1 MAKKRSVTHL
11 PLVFPVACGA
21 FAVLYMPIVIL
32 VFYAFNSGTSV
43 SGWQGFSLRWFAAA
57 WNDPAVFDAAMR
69 SLGIAALSAFIA
81 VIVATPAAVAMSRTQ
96 AYRGLAFKESV
107 LNVPLLVPEIVT
119 AVGLLILFSRIK
131 VWTGYQGLG
140 YIVLAHSAFCVPF
153 AYMPLRARL
162 QGMDSALENAAR
174 DLYATSWQAFRHV
187 TLPLIRPAIIAG
199 GMLAFV
205 ISLDDVV
212 ITEFIKSGGQETI
225 PTYMLGQIRRGV
237 TPQMNAIA
245 TVFLALSIAFVTVFY
260 FATRTNDD
268 D

>member
-1 MAKKRSVTHL
+1 MAKQRSVTYL
-11 PLVFPVACGA
+11 PLVFPIACTA
-21 FAVLYMPIVIL
+21 FAVLYLPIVIL

-43 SGWQGFSLRWFAAA
+43 SGWQGFSLRWFVAA
-57 WNDPAVFDAAMR
+57 WNDPAVFDAALR
-69 SLGIAALSAFIA
+69 SLGIAAVSAVIA
-81 VIVATPAAVAMSRTQ
+81 VLVAIPAALAMSRTQ
-96 AYRGLAFKESV
+96 AYRGQAFKESV
-107 LNVPLLVPEIVT
+107 LNVPLLVPEIVM
-119 AVGLLILFSRIK
+119 AVGLLILFSRVK
-131 VWTGYQGLG
+131 LWTGYQGIG
-140 YIVLAHSAFCVPF
+140 YIVLAHAAFCVPF

-162 QGMDSALENAAR
+162 QGMDTALEHAAR
-174 DLYATSWQAFRHV
+174 DLYASRWQAFRYV

-237 TPQMNAIA
+237 TPQLNAIA

-260 FATRTNDD
+260 LATRNTDD